1 MSIHTSQ
8 LPHRQKGVIVV
19 ATTVAMLALLLVAGY
34 AFNSG
39 HLLLNKTRLQNI
51 VDAAAL
57 SAAKVLDQS
66 HDTALA
72 KQAGFNTLLVNLAE
86 AGYEELAES
95 IDSNGISFSAQ
106 FSNTLVPFVPGSLDP
121 RFVRISLA
129 SNAPL
134 DDIFISMGGQKAVNA
149 SAISG
154 PSPPLVGSA
163 CDLAPMMAC
172 GENTLDCNGDTCTN
186 YYGYTPGQYV
196 VMKYAAGDSSEVG
209 PGNFQLIRLDDGQ
222 GGAAVR
228 ENMAGGFESCVTTSD
243 TIETEPGNTVGP
255 VVQGL
260 NTRFGTGGGGGLD
273 TTIYQADYVTDY
285 GTTFTTN
292 DAGEAIPPGD
302 GNVFD
307 YSDYQTAY
315 GQDQDGVIP
324 NAVCPGDGRC
334 HRRMLTI
341 PIGNCSS
348 TTNGQGSVPLYGFAC
363 LYLLQPVN
371 QQGNQAQVYGQF
383 VEGCTSYGSF
393 SQSPT
398 TGPAPTRIIL
408 YKDPGSE
415 DS

>member
-1 MSIHTSQ
+1 MNKYRPQ
-8 LPHRQKGVIVV
+8 LPGRQRGVIVV

-34 AFNSG
+34 SFNSG

-66 HDTALA
+66 HDTLLA
-72 KQAGFNTLLVNLAE
+72 QQAGFNTLTMNLAE
-86 AGYEELAES
+86 AGYEDLADS
-95 IDSNGISFSAQ
+95 ITGNGIAFSAE

-129 SNAPL
+129 ANAPL
-134 DDIFISMGGQKAVNA
+134 DDLFISMGGQKAVNA

-172 GENTLDCNGDTCTN
+172 GEDTLECEGDTCSN
-186 YYGYTPGQYV
+186 YYGYEPGQYT
-196 VMKYAAGDSSEVG
+196 VMKYAAGDSSDVG
-209 PGNFQLIRLDDGQ
+209 AGNFQLIRLDDSQ
-222 GGAAVR
+222 GGADVR
-228 ENMAGGFESCVTTSD
+228 ENMAGGYEGCLATSD
-243 TIETEPGNTVGP
+243 VVETEPGNTVGP

-260 NTRFGTGGGGGLD
+260 NTRFGSGGGGGLD
-273 TTIYQADYVTDY
+273 TDLYQADYVTDF
-285 GTTFTTN
+285 GSSFST
-292 DAGEAIPPGD
+292 DANGEAVPPADGD
-302 GNVFD
+302 VFD

-315 GQDQDGVIP
+315 GEDQGGIIP
-324 NAVCPGDGRC
+324 NAVCPGGGRC

-341 PIGNCSS
+341 PIGNCSG
-348 TTNGQGSVPLYGFAC
+348 TTNGQGQVPLYGFAC

-371 QQGNQAQVYGQF
+371 QQGNEAQVYGQF
-383 VEGCTSYGSF
+383 VQGCTSYGSF
-393 SQSPT
+393 SQDPT